1 MSQRHELAGAGA
13 ALGPGGA
20 RPGCGLKARTGRT
33 DTVFV
38 TDAAPTPSPGDAT
51 SAALARIGAGL
62 AAVHLVFAVLSLSLV
77 ETPHRALLVVLDVVV
92 ALVFAAIA
100 GLVGTRHLPGWRRD
114 EVAAAIPVVAAAAT
128 AARLM
133 TLQAAW
139 PAAEFVL
146 AVAVTAFVT
155 ADRWFRAAVGACLA
169 LAALSLGVAAVLPDA
184 SDPAAAWLT
193 IAAVIAA
200 AAGSTVAIR
209 HVRVHSDA
217 VVDTTRRQLAEQ
229 SVRDPITGVANRQ
242 GLLLVA
248 RPMMDLARRQGEAV
262 HCVIVD
268 VDARRGFTEERRA
281 STGDDLLGA
290 VAEALRTATRTTDV
304 IARWDGDE
312 FVVLGPGTG
321 TSPLEMERRIRSHLA
336 LAQEVSPEDWQGRI
350 SAGVATLVP
359 WDADDLDGLM
369 QRAGQDMAL
378 RRSLRRRA
386 SAEVHDDTPP
396 VRAVRSGDDA
406 RTAGESPRSD
416 QG

>member
-1 MSQRHELAGAGA
+1 
-13 ALGPGGA
+13 
-20 RPGCGLKARTGRT
+20 
-33 DTVFV
+33 VFV
-38 TDAAPTPSPGDAT
+38 TDAAPTPTPGDAT
-51 SAALARIGAGL
+51 SVALARIGGGL
-62 AAVHLVFAVLSLSLV
+62 AAVHFAYAILSLLLV
-77 ETPHRALLVVLDVVV
+77 DAAHRALLVVLDVLV
-92 ALVFAAIA
+92 ALVLAGIA
-100 GLVGTRHLPGWRRD
+100 VLVGTRHLPGWRRD
-114 EVAAAIPVVAAAAT
+114 EVAAAIPVIAAAAT
-128 AARLM
+128 AARLE

-139 PAAEFVL
+139 PAAEFAL
-146 AVAVTAFVT
+146 AISVTAFIT
-155 ADRWFRAAVGACLA
+155 AEQWFRVAIGSCLGIAAV
-169 LAALSLGVAAVLPDA
+169 SLGVAAVPD
-184 SDPAAAWLT
+184 SGDAAEAWLAT
-193 IAAVIAA
+193 AAVIAA
-200 AAGSTVAIR
+200 AAGCTYAIR
-209 HVRVHSDA
+209 HVRVHADS

-242 GLLLVA
+242 GLVLVA

-268 VDARRGFTEERRA
+268 VDARRGITEARRS

-336 LAQEVSPEDWQGRI
+336 LTESVSPEDWQGRI

-369 QRAGQDMAL
+369 HRAGQDMAL

-386 SAEVHDDTPP
+386 SAEVLDDSPP
-396 VRAVRSGDDA
+396 IRAVRSADDVS
-406 RTAGESPRSD
+406 TAGETPRSD
-416 QG
+416 PA

>member
-1 MSQRHELAGAGA
+1 VR
-13 ALGPGGA
+13 
-20 RPGCGLKARTGRT
+20 GRA
-33 DTVFV
+33 DTLLV

-51 SAALARIGAGL
+51 SVALARTGAGL
-62 AAVHLVFAVLSLSLV
+62 AAVHLAFAVISATLV
-77 ETPHRALLVVLDVVV
+77 ESRYVMLLVVLDVVV
-92 ALVFAAIA
+92 ALVLGATAL
-100 GLVGTRHLPGWRRD
+100 LVATRHLPGWRRD
-114 EVAAAIPVVAAAAT
+114 EVAAVIPVVAAAAT
-128 AARLM
+128 AARVE

-139 PAAEFVL
+139 PAAEFAL
-146 AVAVTAFVT
+146 ALAVTALVT
-155 ADRWFRAAVGACLA
+155 NEKWFRGALGAVAGIAAI
-169 LAALSLGVAAVLPDA
+169 ALSLAWIPDSEDGA
-184 SDPAAAWLT
+184 EAWLGSG
-193 IAAVIAA
+193 VVVAA
-200 AAGSTVAIR
+200 AAGC
-209 HVRVHSDA
+209 A
-217 VVDTTRRQLAEQ
+217 VLLRQLRLHADEIAEGTRRSLAEQ

-248 RPMMDLARRQGEAV
+248 RPMMDLARRQGEAI

-268 VDARRGFTEERRA
+268 VDARRGITESRGT

-290 VAEALRTATRTTDV
+290 VAEALRSATRTTDV

-336 LAQEVSPEDWQGRI
+336 LVESVAPEDWQGRI

-386 SAEVHDDTPP
+386 SAEVRDEPP
-396 VRAVRSGDDA
+396 VRAA
-406 RTAGESPRSD
+406 QTADEAEG
-416 QG
+416 